1 MRVITE
7 QIDDA
12 HTVAIGCYVGV
23 GTRDEPAASVGAS
36 HFLEHLLFK
45 GTSTRTAREIA
56 EVVDSTGGDM
66 NAYTTKEYTAFYLR
80 VPARHF
86 DLGVELLCDVVTAP
100 AFRGPEFE
108 SERQVILEELHL
120 QQDEPDD
127 LVHTILYESLFPEH
141 PLGWEIVGHERSI
154 KAMTPRS
161 VRAFHKRWYVP
172 TNMVFAAAG
181 PVDHRRFAASV
192 RRRLGPLADGHMP
205 RRHRPRSAAS
215 PRRIVRRA
223 GESAHLSFG
232 WRAVDHFDPD
242 RYALALVN
250 QVIGGGMSSR
260 LFQTIREDH
269 GLAYSIF
276 SSAASFS
283 DTGVF
288 SIYVGTT
295 PVSTPVVLRHTR
307 DIVDDVVRNGVTD
320 RELEVAKNAFE
331 GATVMN
337 LEDTGSRMARLGT
350 SVITRGSVTPLD
362 RYLSSVRKVSRRDT
376 QRVAAKIFGGD
387 PTVAAVG
394 PITARAVRW

>member
-1 MRVITE
+1 M
-7 QIDDA
+7 DDA
-12 HTVAIGCYVGV
+12 HTVSIGCYVGV

-45 GTSTRTAREIA
+45 GTSNRTAREIA

-66 NAYTTKEYTAFYLR
+66 NAYTTKEYTAFYVR
-80 VPARHF
+80 VPARHL
-86 DLGVELLCDVVTAP
+86 DLAVELLCDVVTAP
-100 AFRGPEFE
+100 AFRAPEFE

-127 LVHTILYESLFPEH
+127 LVHTVLYESLFPEH

-154 KAMTPRS
+154 RSMTPRS
-161 VRAFHKRWYVP
+161 VRAFHRRWYVP
-172 TNMVFAAAG
+172 SNMVFAAAG
-181 PVDHRRFAASV
+181 PVDHRHFAASV
-192 RRRLGPLADGHMP
+192 RGRLGGLAVGHAP
-205 RRHRPRSAAS
+205 TRRRPRTLPSA
-215 PRRIVRRA
+215 RRIVHRQ

-288 SIYVGTT
+288 SIYAGTT
-295 PVSTPVVLRHTR
+295 PDSTPIVVRHTR
-307 DIVDDVVRNGVTD
+307 DIVDDIVRNGVSD
-320 RELEVAKNAFE
+320 RELEVAKSAFE

-350 SVITRGSVTPLD
+350 SVITRGSVTPLE
-362 RYLSSVRKVSRRDT
+362 RYLASVRAVSRRDT
-376 QRVAAKIFGGD
+376 QRVAAKILGGE

-394 PITARAVRW
+394 PVRARAVRW

>member
-7 QIDDA
+7 QVADA

-23 GTRDEPAASVGAS
+23 GTRDESAASVGAS

-45 GTSTRTAREIA
+45 GTATRTAREIA

-80 VPARHF
+80 VPARHL
-86 DLGVELLCDVVTAP
+86 DLGIELLCDVVTAP
-100 AFRGPEFE
+100 AFRDLEFE

-120 QQDEPDD
+120 QQDEADD
-127 LVHTILYESLFPEH
+127 LVHTVLYETMFPQH

-154 KAMTPRS
+154 KSMTPRS
-161 VRAFHKRWYVP
+161 VRAFHRRWYVP

-181 PVDHRRFAASV
+181 PVDHGHFSASV
-192 RRRLGPLADGHMP
+192 RRRLGPLANGHTP
-205 RRHRPRSAAS
+205 KRRRPRTLPSA
-215 PRRIVRRA
+215 RRIVSRPS
-223 GESAHLSFG
+223 ESAHLSFG

-242 RYALALVN
+242 RYALALLN

-276 SSAASFS
+276 SSAAAFS

-295 PVSTPVVLRHTR
+295 PDSTPVVVRHTR
-307 DIVDDVVRNGVTD
+307 EIVDDVVANGVSE
-320 RELEVAKNAFE
+320 RELDVAKNAFE

-350 SVITRGSVTPLD
+350 SVITRGTVTPLD
-362 RYLSSVRKVSRRDT
+362 RYLTAVRRVSRRDT
-376 QRVAAKIFGGD
+376 KRVAAAILGGA

-394 PITARAVRW
+394 PVRARAVRW

>member
-1 MRVITE
+1 
-7 QIDDA
+7 
-12 HTVAIGCYVGV
+12 
-23 GTRDEPAASVGAS
+23 
-36 HFLEHLLFK
+36 
-45 GTSTRTAREIA
+45 
-56 EVVDSTGGDM
+56 M

-80 VPARHF
+80 VPARHLE
-86 DLGVELLCDVVTAP
+86 LGVELLCDVVTAP
-100 AFRGPEFE
+100 AFRDPEFE

-127 LVHTILYESLFPEH
+127 LVHTLLYETLFPQH

-154 KAMTPRS
+154 KSMTPRS

-181 PVDHRRFAASV
+181 PVDHRQFSASV
-192 RRRLGPLADGHMP
+192 RRRLGRLAEGREP
-205 RRHRPRSAAS
+205 TRRRPRTMPSA
-215 PRRIVRRA
+215 RRIVSRA
-223 GESAHLSFG
+223 GESAHVSFG

-242 RYALALVN
+242 RYPLALLN
-250 QVIGGGMSSR
+250 QIIGGGMSSR

-276 SSAASFS
+276 SSSASFS

-295 PVSTPVVLRHTR
+295 PDCTPVVVRHTR
-307 DIVDDVVRNGVTD
+307 EIVDDVVANGVTE
-320 RELEVAKNAFE
+320 RELEVAKSAFE

-362 RYLSSVRKVSRRDT
+362 RYLTAMRRVSRRDT
-376 QRVAAKIFGGD
+376 KRVAAAVFGGE

-394 PITARAVRW
+394 PVRARAVRW

>member
-1 MRVITE
+1 M
-7 QIDDA
+7 
-12 HTVAIGCYVGV
+12 
-23 GTRDEPAASVGAS
+23 
-36 HFLEHLLFK
+36 FK
-45 GTSTRTAREIA
+45 GTATRTAREIA

-80 VPARHF
+80 VPARHL

-100 AFRGPEFE
+100 AFRDLEFE

-127 LVHTILYESLFPEH
+127 LVHTLLYETLFPQH

-154 KAMTPRS
+154 RSMTPRS
-161 VRAFHKRWYVP
+161 VRSFHRRWYVP
-172 TNMVFAAAG
+172 ANMVFAAAG
-181 PVDHRRFAASV
+181 PVEHRQFAASV
-192 RRRLGPLADGHMP
+192 RRRLGALSDGRAP
-205 RRHRPRSAAS
+205 ARRRPRSS
-215 PRRIVRRA
+215 PSAPRIVSRP

-242 RYALALVN
+242 RYALALLN
-250 QVIGGGMSSR
+250 QIIGGGMSSR

-276 SSAASFS
+276 SSSASFS

-295 PVSTPVVLRHTR
+295 PDNTPVVVRHTR
-307 DIVDDVVRNGVTD
+307 DIVDDVVANGVSEH
-320 RELEVAKNAFE
+320 ELEVAKNAFE

-350 SVITRGSVTPLD
+350 SVITRGSVTPLE
-362 RYLSSVRKVSRRDT
+362 RYLTAVRRVSRRDT
-376 QRVAAKIFGGD
+376 KRVAAAILGGQ

-394 PITARAVRW
+394 PVRARAVRW

>member
-1 MRVITE
+1 V
-7 QIDDA
+7 
-12 HTVAIGCYVGV
+12 GCFVGV
-23 GTRDEPAASVGAS
+23 GTRDEVATSVGAS

-45 GTSTRTAREIA
+45 GTATRTAREIA
-56 EVVDSTGGDM
+56 EVVDETGGDM

-80 VPARHF
+80 VPARHL
-86 DLGVELLCDVVTAP
+86 DLGVELLCDVVAAP
-100 AFRGPEFE
+100 AFRDVEFE

-127 LVHTILYESLFPEH
+127 LVHTVLYESMFPEH
-141 PLGWEIVGHERSI
+141 PLGWEIVGHEKSIRS
-154 KAMTPRS
+154 MTPRS
-161 VRAFHKRWYVP
+161 VRAFHRRWYVP

-181 PVDHRRFAASV
+181 PVDHARFATAV
-192 RRRLGPLADGHMP
+192 RRHLGPLGDGHAP
-205 RRHRPRSAAS
+205 RRRRPRARPAS
-215 PRRIVRRA
+215 RRIVRRP
-223 GESAHLSFG
+223 GEAAHLSFG
-232 WRAVDHFDPD
+232 WRSIDHDDPD

-250 QVIGGGMSSR
+250 QIVGGGMSSR

-276 SSAASFS
+276 SSTASYS

-295 PVSTPVVLRHTR
+295 PESTPVVVRHTR
-307 DIVDDVVRNGVTD
+307 EIIDDVVANGVSE

-331 GATVMN
+331 GGTVMN

-350 SVITRGSVTPLD
+350 SVVTRGKVTPLD
-362 RYLSSVRKVSRRDT
+362 RYLASVRRVSRRDA
-376 QRVAAKIFGGD
+376 QRVAASVLGGT

-394 PITARAVRW
+394 PVRANAVRW

>member
-1 MRVITE
+1 V
-7 QIDDA
+7 
-12 HTVAIGCYVGV
+12 
-23 GTRDEPAASVGAS
+23 AASVGAS

-45 GTSTRTAREIA
+45 GTATRTAREIA

-80 VPARHF
+80 VPARHL
-86 DLGVELLCDVVTAP
+86 DLGVELLCDVVAAP
-100 AFRGPEFE
+100 AFRDAEFE

-127 LVHTILYESLFPEH
+127 LVHTVLYESLFPDH
-141 PLGWEIVGHERSI
+141 PLGWEIVGHEKSIRS
-154 KAMTPRS
+154 MTPRS
-161 VRAFHKRWYVP
+161 VRAFHRRWYVP

-181 PVDHRRFAASV
+181 PVEHAEFAAAV
-192 RRRLGPLADGHMP
+192 RRHLGSLGDGHAP
-205 RRHRPRSAAS
+205 RRRQPRAHPAS
-215 PRRIVRRA
+215 RRIVRRP
-223 GESAHLSFG
+223 GEAAHLSFG
-232 WRAVDHFDPD
+232 WRAVDHHDPD
-242 RYALALVN
+242 RHALALVN
-250 QVIGGGMSSR
+250 QIIGGGMSSR

-276 SSAASFS
+276 SSTASFS

-295 PVSTPVVLRHTR
+295 PDSTPVVVRHTK
-307 DIVDDVVRNGVTD
+307 DIVDDVVANGVST

-350 SVITRGSVTPLD
+350 SVITRGTVTPLD
-362 RYLSSVRKVSRRDT
+362 RYLAAVRRVSRRDT
-376 QRVAAKIFGGD
+376 QRVAGSVLGRA

-394 PITARAVRW
+394 PVRARAVRW

>member
-1 MRVITE
+1 M
-7 QIDDA
+7 
-12 HTVAIGCYVGV
+12 
-23 GTRDEPAASVGAS
+23 
-36 HFLEHLLFK
+36 FK

-80 VPARHF
+80 VPARHLE
-86 DLGVELLCDVVTAP
+86 LGIELLCDVVTAP
-100 AFRGPEFE
+100 AFRDPEFE

-127 LVHTILYESLFPEH
+127 LVHTVLYESLFPEH
-141 PLGWEIVGHERSI
+141 PLGWEIVGHEQSI

-161 VRAFHKRWYVP
+161 VRAFHRRWYVP

-181 PVDHRRFAASV
+181 PVDHRQFAASV
-192 RRRLGPLADGHMP
+192 RKRLGGLSEGHAP
-205 RRHRPRSAAS
+205 RRRRPRSLPS
-215 PRRIVRRA
+215 GRRIVHRP

-232 WRAVDHFDPD
+232 WRAIDHFDPD

-250 QVIGGGMSSR
+250 QIIGGGMSSR
-260 LFQTIREDH
+260 LFQTIREEH

-295 PVSTPVVLRHTR
+295 PDSTPVVVRHTR
-307 DIVDDVVRNGVTD
+307 EIVDDVVRNGVTE

-350 SVITRGSVTPLD
+350 SVISRGSGTPLD
-362 RYLSSVRKVSRRDT
+362 RYLSAVRRVSRRDT
-376 QRVAAKIFGGD
+376 QRVAANILGAE

-394 PITARAVRW
+394 PIRARAVRW